1 MRTSPPH
8 LLPIFRSS
16 GQAKLLTQLFA
27 LPEGENLTLAGL
39 GRAAGLAPSRV
50 HREVERLESAGLVR
64 SERVGTARLVRP
76 NIQSPYYPELR
87 SLLLKAFGP
96 AAVLE
101 PLLRE
106 VPGVEEASLFGS
118 WASRYLG
125 EPGLAPGDI
134 DLLVVGEVDPGQV
147 YRVCRRAEDVLGR
160 PVNPTILSR
169 QEWTDPQS
177 GFARAVQA
185 GARLPL
191 NVGLT

>member
-8 LLPIFRSS
+8 LLPLFRSA
-16 GQAKLLTQLFA
+16 GQAKLLTLLFA
-27 LPEGENLTLAGL
+27 LPGGEGMTLAAL
-39 GRAAGLAPSRV
+39 GRAAGLAPSSV
-50 HREVERLESAGLVR
+50 HREVEGLESAGLVT

-76 NIQSPYYPELR
+76 NVESPYYPELR

-106 VPGVEEASLFGS
+106 LAGVEEAALFGS

-125 EPGLAPGDI
+125 EPGSAPGDI
-134 DLLVVGEVDPGQV
+134 DLLVVGDVNPADV
-147 YRVCRRAEDVLGR
+147 YRACRRAEDVLGR

-169 QEWTDPQS
+169 HEWTERES
-177 GFARAVQA
+177 GFVRAVRE

-191 NVGLT
+191 NVR